1 MDNSTDSLAHSRIEQ
16 IMRKRRE
23 HHVISTSTILILSG
37 FLIGLTVGK
46 IVSESLSPY
55 VLACGLSGFLAFIA
69 LEFTGT
75 RREEE
80 AHVEQV
86 QIQSRL
92 DRHVMS
98 MSHLGLVPPEAKQ
111 PRSDA
116 ESDETTYVT
125 IDQKRLDALY
135 ERLMKIDASSDSQVF
150 DHSPSEDT
158 ITKVG

>member
-1 MDNSTDSLAHSRIEQ
+1 
-16 IMRKRRE
+16 MRKKDE

-80 AHVEQV
+80 EAYDEQV

-98 MSHLGLVPPEAKQ
+98 LSHLGFVVPEDAAARHAKHE
-111 PRSDA
+111 D
-116 ESDETTYVT
+116 DTTYVT
-125 IDQKRLDALY
+125 IDQRRLDALY
-135 ERLMKIDASSDSQVF
+135 ERLMKIDASSDSQIF
-150 DHSPSEDT
+150 DHAPTDEHV
-158 ITKVG
+158 TKVS

>member
-1 MDNSTDSLAHSRIEQ
+1 
-16 IMRKRRE
+16 MRKNHE
-23 HHVISTSTILILSG
+23 SQLVSTSTILILSG

-46 IVSESLSPY
+46 TVAASLSPY
-55 VLACGLSGFLAFIA
+55 VLDCGLAGLLAFIA
-69 LEFTGT
+69 LEFAGT

-80 AHVEQV
+80 EAQEEQV

-98 MSHLGLVPPEAKQ
+98 LSHPGAAHPEEK
-111 PRSDA
+111 PEEFDPYKSDTKY
-116 ESDETTYVT
+116 SS

-150 DHSPSEDT
+150 HHESTAHAP
-158 ITKVG
+158 TKVI

>member
-1 MDNSTDSLAHSRIEQ
+1 
-16 IMRKRRE
+16 MRNRHE

-55 VLACGLSGFLAFIA
+55 VLSCGLAGFLAFIA

-80 AHVEQV
+80 EAHEEQV
-86 QIQSRL
+86 QVQSRL

-98 MSHLGLVPPEAKQ
+98 LSSLGFIVPESS
-111 PRSDA
+111 RGGDRDTSDK
-116 ESDETTYVT
+116 TFVT
-125 IDQKRLDALY
+125 VDQKRLDALY
-135 ERLMKIDASSDSQVF
+135 ERLMKIDAASDSQVLN
-150 DHSPSEDT
+150 HESGVEST
-158 ITKVG
+158 TKVS